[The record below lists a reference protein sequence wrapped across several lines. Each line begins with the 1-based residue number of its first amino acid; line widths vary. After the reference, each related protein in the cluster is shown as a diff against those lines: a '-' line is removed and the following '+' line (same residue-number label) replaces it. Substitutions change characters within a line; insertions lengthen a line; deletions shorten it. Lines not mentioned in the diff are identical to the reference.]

1 MRAWVLLLN
10 ALLIA
15 PVYGIEVPDR
25 IASTFNH
32 TKWLARDGIPSEST
46 WLAQSSDGWL
56 WLGGASG
63 LTRFDGVTFERV
75 EIASPH
81 KRRSDAIYGFYA
93 DEEGSLWMGHEYG
106 GISRRLADGSFRHYG
121 LSDGMPEATVTGI
134 SQDASGAMYAVSS
147 DLLRLEGQHW
157 RKVTEDEGL
166 PEGPAFS
173 IYPDQYGTLWIAHA
187 HGIFYR
193 PINET
198 KFRRLDRV
206 VPPDGGD
213 FLQSPDGRLW
223 YIDRDGVRALTVK
236 PASKPRSSRATA
248 RRWSVAM
255 FDRHGDLWTMYPE
268 LMRIPA
274 PVPDEL
280 KFSDIKDADTYSQRD
295 GLSSAKALSL
305 IEDREGTIWVA
316 TPAGLDRFR
325 RTNVHPVSFDE
336 RPYFVGMVDA
346 GGGAIWVGM
355 YIGVVPGPK
364 DGLWKFDGEL
374 KREAPTTIPAVTAI
388 HRDARGV
395 LWIGA
400 AQGLWKRHSDG
411 EFQRLPALP
420 APERDRQ
427 IHALT
432 VDAAGDLWAAPAS
445 AALYRFREDAWQPFG
460 NLTDLPQQ
468 RVMAQALGADGR
480 MWFGYLDGSIAAVRD
495 DRVRVYAAGAG
506 LRRPVSAIS
515 AAQEI
520 FVAAREDGVFVLDRE
535 GFQRVRAQD
544 PAALVNVSGILQ
556 LANGDLWL
564 NGIRG
569 AVRIDGRQ
577 MKRAILD
584 GSYEV
589 PLEVFDTED
598 GYPGIAQDRRP
609 MPTITQGSDG
619 KIWIATSL
627 GAAWLQPDKIHRNVV
642 PPSVYIRSVT
652 ADQKQYQVA
661 NGAQLP
667 KGTRDFQVS
676 YTALS
681 LARPERVR
689 FRYRLEGYDSTWTDA
704 GNRREAYF
712 TNLPPGTYRF
722 AVLAANPNG
731 IWSKS
736 AQAISIQIPALFV
749 QTRAFAA
756 LCVAAAIALLGI
768 AYALRVRYL
777 TARERSRLEERLVER
792 ERIARELHDT
802 LLQGV
807 QGIILGVQ
815 AVADQIASHDR
826 ARVSIEQALQRADAL
841 LIEGRERVK
850 NLRTAVGEA
859 DSLRQALLGE
869 AAQLAGDGV
878 PRIVV
883 TEQGAARSVHPI
895 VHEEVMRIAAEALT
909 NAVRHAV
916 ASRIDVELCYASRS
930 LMLTVRDDGQGVA
943 ESVLGLG
950 REGHFGLMGMRE
962 RANRIGGEL
971 TITSLPGAGTR
982 VTLVVPAR
990 VAFVGR
996 SWWRGFSKAGGSSQ
1010 L

>member
-1 MRAWVLLLN
+1 MHVRAWVLLLN

-15 PVYGIEVPDR
+15 PAYGIEAPGR

-32 TKWLARDGIPSEST
+32 TKWSARDGLPSDSV

-63 LTRFDGVTFERV
+63 LARFDGVTFERI

-93 DEEGSLWMGHEYG
+93 DDEGSLWMGHEYG

-121 LSDGMPEATVTGI
+121 LAEGMPEATVTGI
-134 SQDASGAMYAVSS
+134 SQDASGTMWALSS
-147 DLLRLEGQHW
+147 GLLRLDGQRW
-157 RKVTEDEGL
+157 RQVTEDEGL
-166 PEGPAFS
+166 PAGAAFS
-173 IYPDQYGTLWIAHA
+173 IYPDQHGTLWISHEQ
-187 HGIFYR
+187 GIFYC

-223 YIDRDGVRALTVK
+223 YIDRDGVRALTLQ
-236 PASKPRSSRATA
+236 PASKPRVSRATA
-248 RRWSVAM
+248 RRWYAAM

-274 PVPDEL
+274 PVPDEV
-280 KFSDIKDADTYSQRD
+280 KFAAIKDADTYSSRD

-346 GGGAIWVGM
+346 GDGAIWVGM

-374 KREAPTTIPAVTAI
+374 KREAPATIPAVTAI
-388 HRDARGV
+388 HRDARGS

-400 AQGLWKRHSDG
+400 AQGLWKRQSDG
-411 EFQRLPALP
+411 EFQRLPTLP
-420 APERDRQ
+420 ASVRDKQ

-432 VDAAGDLWAAPAS
+432 VDAAGDLWVAPAS
-445 AALYRFREDAWQPFG
+445 ANAALYRLRDDAWQPFG
-460 NLTDLPQQ
+460 NLTGLPQQ
-468 RVMAQALGADGR
+468 RVMAQALGADGQ

-506 LRRPVSAIS
+506 LSRPVTAIS
-515 AAQEI
+515 AADQV
-520 FVAAREDGVFVLDRE
+520 FVAAGQDGVSVLHRE
-535 GFQRVRAQD
+535 GFQRLRAED
-544 PAALVNVSGILQ
+544 PAALVKVTGILQ
-556 LANGDLWL
+556 LANGDVWL

-577 MKRAILD
+577 MKRAMLD
-584 GSYEV
+584 GTYQV

-619 KIWIATSL
+619 KIWIATTL

-642 PPSVYIRSVT
+642 SPSVHIRSVM
-652 ADQKQYQVA
+652 ADQKQYPVT
-661 NGAQLP
+661 NSAQLP

-681 LARPERVR
+681 LARPELVR
-689 FRYRLEGYDSTWTDA
+689 FRYRLDGYDSTWTEA
-704 GNRREAYF
+704 GNRRDAYF

-722 AVLAANPNG
+722 EVLAANPNG
-731 IWSKS
+731 VWSES
-736 AQAISIQIPALFV
+736 AKAISIHIPALFV
-749 QTRAFAA
+749 QTRTF
-756 LCVAAAIALLGI
+756 
-768 AYALRVRYL
+768 
-777 TARERSRLEERLVER
+777 
-792 ERIARELHDT
+792 
-802 LLQGV
+802 
-807 QGIILGVQ
+807 
-815 AVADQIASHDR
+815 
-826 ARVSIEQALQRADAL
+826 
-841 LIEGRERVK
+841 
-850 NLRTAVGEA
+850 
-859 DSLRQALLGE
+859 
-869 AAQLAGDGV
+869 
-878 PRIVV
+878 VV
-883 TEQGAARSVHPI
+883 
-895 VHEEVMRIAAEALT
+895 L
-909 NAVRHAV
+909 
-916 ASRIDVELCYASRS
+916 
-930 LMLTVRDDGQGVA
+930 
-943 ESVLGLG
+943 
-950 REGHFGLMGMRE
+950 
-962 RANRIGGEL
+962 
-971 TITSLPGAGTR
+971 
-982 VTLVVPAR
+982 
-990 VAFVGR
+990 
-996 SWWRGFSKAGGSSQ
+996 
-1010 L
+1010 